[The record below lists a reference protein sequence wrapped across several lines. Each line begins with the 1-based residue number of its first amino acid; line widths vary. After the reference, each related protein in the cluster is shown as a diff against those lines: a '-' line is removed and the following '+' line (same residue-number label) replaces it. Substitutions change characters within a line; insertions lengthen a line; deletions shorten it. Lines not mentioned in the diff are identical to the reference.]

1 MPRNFKL
8 PGKLKWKGVA
18 IKQPRV
24 LLRAAIGTLLAANL
38 VAAVMAFKPFGGSA
52 DDLRREQEAL
62 RVQLARLQARI
73 ATSKRLVEKVE
84 TARREGDQFL
94 AKYVTDRRTMSSTIQ
109 EELNR
114 TAREAGIKS
123 LPATLNLDPI
133 EGSDTLEM
141 MTISAGYEGSYAAL
155 TKFVNLLDKS
165 PRFLIIENMQTAPQ
179 QGGQALNVTLKLDTF
194 VRETAGPSL

>member
-8 PGKLKWKGVA
+8 AGKLKWKGVA
-18 IKQPRV
+18 IKEPRV

-52 DDLRREQEAL
+52 DDLRREQQAL
-62 RVQLARLQARI
+62 RAQLARLQTRA

-84 TARREGDQFL
+84 TARRDGDQFL

-114 TAREAGIKS
+114 TAKEAGIKA
-123 LPATLNLDPI
+123 LP
-133 EGSDTLEM
+133 
-141 MTISAGYEGSYAAL
+141 GYEGSYADL

-179 QGGQALNVTLKLDTF
+179 QGGQSLNVTMKLDTF
-194 VRETAGPSL
+194 VRETAGPAS

>member
-8 PGKLKWKGVA
+8 AEKLKWKGVA
-18 IKQPRV
+18 IKEPRV
-24 LLRAAIGTLLAANL
+24 LLRAVVGTLLAANL

-52 DDLRREQEAL
+52 AALRREQQAL
-62 RVQLARLQARI
+62 RVPLGRLQARA

-94 AKYVTDRRTMSSTIQ
+94 AKYVMDRRTMSSTIQ
-109 EELNR
+109 DELNR
-114 TAREAGIKS
+114 TAKEAGIKA
-123 LPATLNLDPI
+123 LPATLDLEPI

-141 MTISAGYEGSYAAL
+141 MSISAGYEGTYADL

>member
-8 PGKLKWKGVA
+8 AGKLKWKGVA

-24 LLRAAIGTLLAANL
+24 LLRAAIWTLLAANL
-38 VAAVMAFKPFGGSA
+38 VAAVIAFRPFGGSA

-62 RVQLARLQARI
+62 RAQLARLQARI

-94 AKYVTDRRTMSSTIQ
+94 AKYVTDRRIVSSTIQ

-114 TAREAGIKS
+114 TAKEAGIKS
-123 LPATLNLDPI
+123 LPATLDLEAI
-133 EGSDTLEM
+133 EGSDSLEM
-141 MTISAGYEGSYAAL
+141 MTISAGYEGSYADL

-179 QGGQALNVTLKLDTF
+179 QGGQALTVTLKLDTF
-194 VRETAGPSL
+194 VRETAGPPS

>member
-8 PGKLKWKGVA
+8 ARKLKWKGVA
-18 IKQPRV
+18 IKEPRV
-24 LLRAAIGTLLAANL
+24 LLRAIVGTLLAANL

-52 DDLRREQEAL
+52 ADLRREQQSL
-62 RVQLARLQARI
+62 RVQLGRLQARA

-94 AKYVTDRRTMSSTIQ
+94 SKYVTDRRSMSSTIQ
-109 EELNR
+109 DELNR
-114 TAREAGIKS
+114 TAKEAGIKA
-123 LPATLNLDPI
+123 LPATLDLEPI

-141 MTISAGYEGSYAAL
+141 MSISAGYEGTYANL

>member
-8 PGKLKWKGVA
+8 AEKLKWKGVA
-18 IKQPRV
+18 IKEPRV

-52 DDLRREQEAL
+52 DDLRREQQAL
-62 RVQLARLQARI
+62 RVQLARLQTRA

-94 AKYVTDRRTMSSTIQ
+94 ANYVTDLRTMSSSIQ
-109 EELNR
+109 AELNR
-114 TAREAGIKS
+114 TAKEAGIKA
-123 LPATLNLDPI
+123 LPATLDLEPI

-141 MTISAGYEGSYAAL
+141 MTISAGYEGSYADL

-194 VRETAGPSL
+194 VRETAGPAS

>member
-8 PGKLKWKGVA
+8 AEKLKWKGVA
-18 IKQPRV
+18 IKEPRV

-52 DDLRREQEAL
+52 DDLRREQQAL
-62 RVQLARLQARI
+62 RVQLARLQTRA

-94 AKYVTDRRTMSSTIQ
+94 ANYVTDLRTMSSSIQ
-109 EELNR
+109 AELNR
-114 TAREAGIKS
+114 TAKEAGIKA
-123 LPATLNLDPI
+123 LPATLDLEPI

-141 MTISAGYEGSYAAL
+141 MTISAGYEGSYADL

-179 QGGQALNVTLKLDTF
+179 QGGQALTVTLKLDTF
-194 VRETAGPSL
+194 VRETAGPAS

>member
-8 PGKLKWKGVA
+8 AEKLKWKGVA
-18 IKQPRV
+18 IKEPRV
-24 LLRAAIGTLLAANL
+24 LLRAVVGTLLAANL

-52 DDLRREQEAL
+52 ADLRREQQAL
-62 RVQLARLQARI
+62 RVQLGRLQARA

-94 AKYVTDRRTMSSTIQ
+94 AKYVMDRRTMSSTIQ
-109 EELNR
+109 DELNR
-114 TAREAGIKS
+114 TAKEAGIKA
-123 LPATLNLDPI
+123 LPATLDLEPI

-141 MTISAGYEGSYAAL
+141 MSISAGYEGTYAEL

>member
-8 PGKLKWKGVA
+8 PEKLKWKGVA
-18 IKQPRV
+18 IKEPRV
-24 LLRAAIGTLLAANL
+24 VMRAIVGTLVAANL

-52 DDLRREQEAL
+52 ADLRREQESL
-62 RVQLARLQARI
+62 RVQLARLQART

-94 AKYVTDRRTMSSTIQ
+94 EKYVTDRRTMSSAIRD
-109 EELNR
+109 ELNR
-114 TAREAGIKS
+114 TAKEAGIRA
-123 LPATLNLDPI
+123 LPATLDLEPI

-141 MTISAGYEGSYAAL
+141 MTISAGYEGSFADL

-179 QGGQALNVTLKLDTF
+179 QGGQSLNVTLKLDTF
-194 VRETAGPSL
+194 VRETAGPAL

>member
-1 MPRNFKL
+1 MPRNFNL
-8 PGKLKWKGVA
+8 AARLKWKGVA
-18 IKQPRV
+18 IKEPRV
-24 LLRAAIGTLLAANL
+24 AMRAIVGTLLAANL

-52 DDLRREQEAL
+52 DDLRREQQAL
-62 RVQLARLQARI
+62 RVQLTRLQARV

-94 AKYVTDRRTMSSTIQ
+94 AKFVTDRRVVSSTIQ

-114 TAREAGIKS
+114 AAKDAGIKA
-123 LPATLNLDPI
+123 LPATLDLEPI

-141 MTISAGYEGSYAAL
+141 MTISAGYEGTYAAL

-179 QGGQALNVTLKLDTF
+179 QGGQALTVTLKLDTF
-194 VRETAGPSL
+194 VREMAGPPS

>member
-1 MPRNFKL
+1 MPKNFKL
-8 PGKLKWKGVA
+8 AGKLKWKGA
-18 IKQPRV
+18 PIKEPRV

-52 DDLRREQEAL
+52 DDLRREQQAL
-62 RVQLARLQARI
+62 RVQLARLQTRA

-94 AKYVTDRRTMSSTIQ
+94 ANYVTDLRTMSSSIQ
-109 EELNR
+109 AELNR
-114 TAREAGIKS
+114 TAKEAGIKA
-123 LPATLNLDPI
+123 LPATLDLEPI

-141 MTISAGYEGSYAAL
+141 MTISAGYEGSYADL

-179 QGGQALNVTLKLDTF
+179 QGGQSLNVTLKLDTF
-194 VRETAGPSL
+194 VRETERPAS

>member
-24 LLRAAIGTLLAANL
+24 LLRATIGTLLAANL

-52 DDLRREQEAL
+52 DDLRRQQEAL
-62 RVQLARLQARI
+62 RAQVTRLQARI

-94 AKYVTDRRTMSSTIQ
+94 AKYVTDRRTMSSSIQ

-123 LPATLNLDPI
+123 LPATLDLEPV

-141 MTISAGYEGSYAAL
+141 MTISAGYEGSYAGL

-165 PRFLIIENMQTAPQ
+165 SRFLIIENMQTAPQ
-179 QGGQALNVTLKLDTF
+179 QGGQALTVTLKLDTF
-194 VRETAGPSL
+194 VRETAGPES

>member
-1 MPRNFKL
+1 MPKNFKL
-8 PGKLKWKGVA
+8 AEKLKWKGVA
-18 IKQPRV
+18 IKEPRV
-24 LLRAAIGTLLAANL
+24 LMRAIVGTLVAANL

-52 DDLRREQEAL
+52 ADLRREQQAL
-62 RVQLARLQARI
+62 RVQLTRLQARA

-109 EELNR
+109 DELNR
-114 TAREAGIKS
+114 TAKEAGIKA
-123 LPATLNLDPI
+123 LPATLDLEPI

-141 MTISAGYEGSYAAL
+141 MSISAGYEGTYAEL

>member
-8 PGKLKWKGVA
+8 AEKLKWKGLA
-18 IKQPRV
+18 IKEPRMV
-24 LLRAAIGTLLAANL
+24 LRAIIGTLLAANL

-52 DDLRREQEAL
+52 ADLRREQQAL
-62 RVQLARLQARI
+62 RVQLGRLQARV

-94 AKYVTDRRTMSSTIQ
+94 AKYVTDRHTMSSSIRD
-109 EELNR
+109 ELNR
-114 TAREAGIKS
+114 IAKEAGIKA
-123 LPATLNLDPI
+123 LPATLDLEPI

-141 MTISAGYEGSYAAL
+141 MSISAGYEGTYADL

>member
-1 MPRNFKL
+1 MPKNFKL
-8 PGKLKWKGVA
+8 AEKLKWKGVA
-18 IKQPRV
+18 IKEPRV
-24 LLRAAIGTLLAANL
+24 VMRAIVGTLVAANL

-52 DDLRREQEAL
+52 ADLRREQETQ
-62 RVQLARLQARI
+62 RVQLARLQART

-94 AKYVTDRRTMSSTIQ
+94 EKYVTDRRTMSSAIRD
-109 EELNR
+109 ELNR
-114 TAREAGIKS
+114 TAKEAGIRA
-123 LPATLNLDPI
+123 LPATLDLEAI

-141 MTISAGYEGSYAAL
+141 MTISAGYEGSFADL

-179 QGGQALNVTLKLDTF
+179 QGGQSLNVTLKLDTF
-194 VRETAGPSL
+194 VRETAGPAL

>member
-8 PGKLKWKGVA
+8 AGKLKWKGVA
-18 IKQPRV
+18 IKEPRV
-24 LLRAAIGTLLAANL
+24 LRRAMIGTLVAANL

-52 DDLRREQEAL
+52 DDLRREQQAL
-62 RVQLARLQARI
+62 RIQLAQLQARV
-73 ATSKRLVEKVE
+73 ATSQRLVEKVE

-94 AKYVTDRRTMSSTIQ
+94 AKYVTDRRIVSSAIQ

-114 TAREAGIKS
+114 TAKEAGIKV
-123 LPATLNLDPI
+123 LPATLDLEPI

-141 MTISAGYEGSYAAL
+141 MTISAGYEGTYANL

-179 QGGQALNVTLKLDTF
+179 QGGQALTVTLKLDTF
-194 VRETAGPSL
+194 VKETAGPPS

>member
-8 PGKLKWKGVA
+8 AGKLKWKGVA

-24 LLRAAIGTLLAANL
+24 LLRAIIGTLLAANL

-62 RVQLARLQARI
+62 RVQLARLHARA

-94 AKYVTDRRTMSSTIQ
+94 AKYVTDRRVMSSTIQ

-114 TAREAGIKS
+114 TAKEAGIKA
-123 LPATLNLDPI
+123 LPATLDLEPI

-141 MTISAGYEGSYAAL
+141 MTISAGYEGSYADL

-179 QGGQALNVTLKLDTF
+179 QGGQALTVTLKLVTF
-194 VRETAGPSL
+194 VRETAGPPS

>member
-1 MPRNFKL
+1 MPKNFKL
-8 PGKLKWKGVA
+8 PGKLKWKGLAV
-18 IKQPRV
+18 KEPRV
-24 LLRAAIGTLLAANL
+24 LLRAIIGTLLAANL

-62 RVQLARLQARI
+62 RGQLARLQARI
-73 ATSKRLVEKVE
+73 ASSKRLVEKVE

-94 AKYVTDRRTMSSTIQ
+94 EKYVTDRRTMSSTIQ

-114 TAREAGIKS
+114 TAKEAGIKA
-123 LPATLNLDPI
+123 LPATLDLEAI

-141 MTISAGYEGSYAAL
+141 MTISAGYEGTYADL

-179 QGGQALNVTLKLDTF
+179 QGGQALTVTLKLDTF
-194 VRETAGPSL
+194 VRETAGPPS

>member
-8 PGKLKWKGVA
+8 AEKLKWKGVA
-18 IKQPRV
+18 IKKPRV
-24 LLRAAIGTLLAANL
+24 LMRAIVGTLLAANL

-52 DDLRREQEAL
+52 ADLRREQESL
-62 RVQLARLQARI
+62 RVQLARLQART

-94 AKYVTDRRTMSSTIQ
+94 EKYVTDRRTMSSAIRD
-109 EELNR
+109 ELNR
-114 TAREAGIKS
+114 TAKEAGIRA
-123 LPATLNLDPI
+123 LPATLDLEAI

-141 MTISAGYEGSYAAL
+141 MTISAGYEGSFADL

-179 QGGQALNVTLKLDTF
+179 QGGQSLNVTLKLDTF
-194 VRETAGPSL
+194 VRETAGPAL

>member
-1 MPRNFKL
+1 MPKNFKL

-24 LLRAAIGTLLAANL
+24 LLRAVIGTLLTANL

-52 DDLRREQEAL
+52 GDLRREQQAL
-62 RVQLARLQARI
+62 RIQLGGLQKRA

-94 AKYVTDRRTMSSTIQ
+94 TKYVTDRRTMSSTIQ
-109 EELNR
+109 DELNR
-114 TAREAGIKS
+114 TAKEAGIKA
-123 LPATLNLDPI
+123 LPATLDLEPI

-141 MTISAGYEGSYAAL
+141 MTISAGYEGSYMDL

-179 QGGQALNVTLKLDTF
+179 QGGQSLNVTLKLDTF
-194 VRETAGPSL
+194 VRETAGPAL

>member
-1 MPRNFKL
+1 MPKNFKL
-8 PGKLKWKGVA
+8 AEKLKWKGVA
-18 IKQPRV
+18 IKEPRV
-24 LLRAAIGTLLAANL
+24 LLRAVVGTLLAANL

-52 DDLRREQEAL
+52 ADLRREQQAL
-62 RVQLARLQARI
+62 RVQLGRLQARA

-94 AKYVTDRRTMSSTIQ
+94 AKYVMDRRTMSSTIQ
-109 EELNR
+109 DELNR
-114 TAREAGIKS
+114 TAKLAGIKA
-123 LPATLNLDPI
+123 LPATLDLEPI

-141 MTISAGYEGSYAAL
+141 MSISAGYEGTYADL

-179 QGGQALNVTLKLDTF
+179 QGGQSLNVTLKLDTF
-194 VRETAGPSL
+194 VRETAGPAS